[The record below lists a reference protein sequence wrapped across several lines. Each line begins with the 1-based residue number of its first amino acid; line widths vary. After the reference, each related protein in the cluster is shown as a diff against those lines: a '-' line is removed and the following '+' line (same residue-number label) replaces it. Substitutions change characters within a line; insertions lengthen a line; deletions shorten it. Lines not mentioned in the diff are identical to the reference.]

1 MQLGFFDMENGLGRL
16 SEMGDALERINP
28 IIDWEIFRPIIEHA
42 LQEARG
48 KAKGPGGRP
57 AFDCILMFK
66 ILFLQ
71 RLYHLSD
78 DQTEY
83 QINDRLSFMRFRG
96 LGLGDKV
103 PDAKTI
109 WLFKDTLSKAR
120 VMRQLFDRFGELL
133 EDAHLITK
141 TGTIVDATFVDAP
154 RQRNTREENKTI
166 KEGGVPE
173 E

>member
-1 MQLGFFDMENGLGRL
+1 MQLGFFDMENRLGRL

-83 QINDRLSFMRFRG
+83 QINDRLSFMRFLG
-96 LGLGDKV
+96 LWLGDKV
-103 PDAKTI
+103 
-109 WLFKDTLSKAR
+109 
-120 VMRQLFDRFGELL
+120 
-133 EDAHLITK
+133 
-141 TGTIVDATFVDAP
+141 VDAP
-154 RQRNTREENKTI
+154 LQRPCLANLISDDDEVLYADSAYSGKELLAALPESVEI
-166 KEGGVPE
+166 KVHKKGSEIIR
-173 E
+173 